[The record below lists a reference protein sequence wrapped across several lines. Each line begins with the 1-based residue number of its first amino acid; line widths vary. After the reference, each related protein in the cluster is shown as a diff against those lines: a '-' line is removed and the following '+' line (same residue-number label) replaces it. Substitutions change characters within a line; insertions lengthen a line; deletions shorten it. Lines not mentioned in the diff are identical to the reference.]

1 LFLAAKR
8 AEDDADHFADPWLMV
23 PSYAKSRRA
32 MRWLRDARHRAEAA
46 EIAGDKAG
54 AQAAAAETARV
65 RERCTSRPDEQWP
78 TEWEDWPDYPPAE
91 QRP

>member
-8 AEDDADHFADPWLMV
+8 TKDDADHFADPWLMV

-32 MRWLRDARHRAEAA
+32 TRWLRDAQHRAKAA
-46 EIAGDKAG
+46 EIAGDEVG

-65 RERCTSRPDEQWP
+65 RERCRSRPDEQWP